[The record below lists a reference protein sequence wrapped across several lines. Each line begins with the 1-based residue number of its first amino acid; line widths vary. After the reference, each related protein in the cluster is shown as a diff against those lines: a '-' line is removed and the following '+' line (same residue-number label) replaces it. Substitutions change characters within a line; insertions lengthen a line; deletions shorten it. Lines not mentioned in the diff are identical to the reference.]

1 MSKKILQ
8 IYEIGQENPREEGD
22 GSVDIDLKRYKSKYK
37 IPEDVPHGLT
47 KVQEEIWRLKNKK
60 K

>member
-8 IYEIGQENPREEGD
+8 IYEIGQEKPIEDE
-22 GSVDIDLKRYKSKYK
+22 SVEVDLTRYKSKYK
-37 IPEDVPHGLT
+37 IFGEIPHGLT
-47 KVQEEIWRLKNKK
+47 KVQEETWKLQNKK

>member
-8 IYEIGQENPREEGD
+8 IYEIGQEKPVEDE
-22 GSVDIDLKRYKSKYK
+22 SVEVDLTRYKSKSQIVGE
-37 IPEDVPHGLT
+37 IPQGLT
-47 KVQEEIWRLKNKK
+47 KVQEETWKLQNKK

>member
-8 IYEIGQENPREEGD
+8 IYEIGQENPREDGD
-22 GSVDIDLKRYKSKYK
+22 GSINVDLTRYKTKST
-37 IPEDVPHGLT
+37 IVGEIPHGLT
-47 KVQEEIWRLKNKK
+47 KVQEEIWKLQQKK

>member
-8 IYEIGQENPREEGD
+8 IYEIGQEKPREDGD
-22 GSVDIDLKRYKSKYK
+22 GSVEVDLTRYKSKYK
-37 IPEDVPHGLT
+37 IEREIPHGLT
-47 KVQEEIWRLKNKK
+47 DVELAIWKHKNKK

>member
-8 IYEIGQENPREEGD
+8 IYEIGQEMPKEDD
-22 GSVDIDLKRYKSKYK
+22 GFVEIDLSKYK
-37 IPEDVPHGLT
+37 TLADLIPDIPRGLT
-47 KVQEEIWRLKNKK
+47 KVQEEIWKLKNKK

>member
-1 MSKKILQ
+1 MIKKILQ
-8 IYEIGQENPREEGD
+8 IYEIGQEMPREDD
-22 GSVDIDLKRYKSKYK
+22 GFVDVDLKRYKTNDE
-37 IPEDVPHGLT
+37 IPEEVPHGLT

>member
-8 IYEIGQENPREEGD
+8 IYEIGQEKPLEDE
-22 GSVDIDLKRYKSKYK
+22 SIEVDLTRYKSKSK
-37 IPEDVPHGLT
+37 IVGEIPQGLT
-47 KVQEEIWRLKNKK
+47 KVQEETWKLQNKK

>member
-8 IYEIGQENPREEGD
+8 IYEIGQENPHEEGD
-22 GSVDIDLKRYKSKYK
+22 GSVEVDLTRYKSKSK
-37 IPEDVPHGLT
+37 IVGEIPQGLT
-47 KVQEEIWRLKNKK
+47 KVQEETWKLQNKK

>member
-8 IYEIGQENPREEGD
+8 IYEIGQEKPLEDE
-22 GSVDIDLKRYKSKYK
+22 SIEVDLTRYKSKSQIVGE
-37 IPEDVPHGLT
+37 IPQGLT
-47 KVQEEIWRLKNKK
+47 KVQEETWKLQNKK

>member
-8 IYEIGQENPREEGD
+8 IYEIGQEKPREDVD
-22 GSVDIDLKRYKSKYK
+22 GSVEVDLTRYKSKYK
-37 IPEDVPHGLT
+37 ILGEIPRGLT
-47 KVQEEIWRLKNKK
+47 KVQEETWKLQNKK

>member
-8 IYEIGQENPREEGD
+8 IYEIGQEKPLEDGD
-22 GSVDIDLKRYKSKYK
+22 GSVEVDLTRYKSKYK
-37 IPEDVPHGLT
+37 ILGEIPRGLT
-47 KVQEEIWRLKNKK
+47 KVQEETWKLQNKK